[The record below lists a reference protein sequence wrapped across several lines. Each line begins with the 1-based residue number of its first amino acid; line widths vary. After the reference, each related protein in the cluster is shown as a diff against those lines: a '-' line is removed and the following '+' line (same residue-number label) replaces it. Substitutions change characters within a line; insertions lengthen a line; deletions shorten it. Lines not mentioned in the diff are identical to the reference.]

1 MSANK
6 QLSKAIAVFDPPE
19 VDEFFLANSEYKSCD
34 VSEPDEE
41 SLWSCVTLETLHED
55 ADFLLDMFI
64 RARNNKRK
72 QE

>member
-6 QLSKAIAVFDPPE
+6 EHSKTMAVFDPPG
-19 VDEFFLANSEYKSCD
+19 VDEFFLANSEYKACN
-34 VSEPDEE
+34 VAEPDEE
-41 SLWSCVTLETLHED
+41 AIWSYVTLDTLHED
-55 ADFLLDMFI
+55 CEILLDMFI